1 MYLPTRPLLAALVSL
16 TSLSAACSQTATTTS
31 GTVDATA
38 DATADVAPS
47 DSDDTVSADVATT
60 DAVAND
66 TAQPDVAPDTA
77 ATDAATADAADTGA
91 SDTVTIPDT
100 AEGCPQILAKIDAL
114 KPALSQCTNQAGCQN
129 FEYPICGSF
138 GCFQLPVAAN
148 ADTTQLQS
156 LSEQAAALSCE
167 PFHCGCGEQL
177 SPSLCLNGY
186 CRSCPPDCAG
196 SCEDL
201 TQALLTTAHNANV
214 CASDKDCV
222 VVSTGLCPVGD
233 LPCGGLYVNTYTKQE
248 TLQAV
253 ITAFSQACGASTCK
267 CAVPPAP
274 SCVGGKCVAK

>member
-1 MYLPTRPLLAALVSL
+1 MYLPTQLRLAVLVGL
-16 TSLSAACSQTATTTS
+16 TSLSAACSQTATTPA
-31 GTVDATA
+31 GTA
-38 DATADVAPS
+38 DATADAAL
-47 DSDDTVSADVATT
+47 DSQ
-60 DAVAND
+60 DAVAPDDVAATDAAVND
-66 TAQPDVAPDTA
+66 SAQSDVAPDTA
-77 ATDAATADAADTGA
+77 VTDAATADAADTGA

-167 PFHCGCGEQL
+167 PFQCGCGEQL
-177 SPSLCLNGY
+177 SPSLCLGGY

-267 CAVPPAP
+267 CAVPPTP

>member
-1 MYLPTRPLLAALVSL
+1 MARSTRFRLAALVSL
-16 TSLSAACSQTATTTS
+16 TSLSAACSQTA
-31 GTVDATA
+31 ATPSASA
-38 DATADVAPS
+38 DVTADVAPTDTD
-47 DSDDTVSADVATT
+47 DSVSPADAETT
-60 DAVAND
+60 DAAAND
-66 TAQPDVAPDTA
+66 ASAPDAAPDTA
-77 ATDAATADAADTGA
+77 ATDAAAADSADNGA
-91 SDTVTIPDT
+91 PDTASNPDT

-114 KPALSQCTNQAGCQN
+114 KPALSQCTKEAGCQN

-148 ADTTQLQS
+148 ADTTALQA

-167 PFHCGCGEQL
+167 PFQCGCGEQL

-196 SCEDL
+196 SCDDL
-201 TQALLTTAHNANV
+201 TQALLTTAHNANY

-253 ITAFSQACGASTCK
+253 VTAFSQACGASTCK
-267 CAVPPAP
+267 CAVPDIA